1 MIKLKD
7 LSVGYGD
14 NSILNN
20 INIEIPKGSITSIL
34 GPNGSGK
41 TTLLSTL
48 MKLIPP
54 LKGKIYIDEKDIF
67 SLSQKEMSKIISLVP
82 QFHMP
87 KFDYSVLDIILTGRT
102 PYISYLP
109 KPKDIEK
116 VNSVI
121 NMLEINDLKDKKYTK
136 LSGGQRQLVLIA
148 RSIAQD
154 TPVIVFD
161 EPTSALDLK
170 NQIKVLKLIKKL
182 NVENKKTCIMT
193 LHDPN
198 SAAVFSDNIM
208 LVNNEK
214 VEFGSVHKI
223 ITQDNLKKVYDI
235 DCSVINHNGNN
246 LIIPNYN

>member
-1 MIKLKD
+1 MIKFEN

-14 NSILNN
+14 VSILNN
-20 INIEIPKGSITSIL
+20 INVELPGNTITSIL

-54 LKGKIYIDEKDIF
+54 LKGKIYIDEKDVF
-67 SLSQKEMSKIISLVP
+67 SLSYRELSKIVSLVP

-87 KFDYSVLDIILTGRT
+87 RFDYTVFDIILAGRT

-109 KPKDIEK
+109 KEEDIEK

-121 NMLEINDLKDKKYTK
+121 KMFDIEELKDKKYTQI
-136 LSGGQRQLVLIA
+136 SGGQRQLVLIA
-148 RSIAQD
+148 RAIVQD
-154 TPVIVFD
+154 TPIVVFD

-170 NQIKVLKLIKKL
+170 NQVRVLKLIKKL
-182 NVENKKTCIMT
+182 NLENNKTCIMT

-198 SAAVFSDNIM
+198 AAAIFSDNIM
-208 LVNNEK
+208 FLNNSK
-214 VEFGSVHKI
+214 VKFGSTSEI
-223 ITQDNLKKVYDI
+223 ITKENIKKIYDI

-246 LIIPNYN
+246 FIIPNYN